1 MALFLASERSGISG
15 GLRRE
20 KGAEHEITFFC
31 KRRCEEAM
39 CSVADIKR
47 PNVSACWALKRT
59 AYESK
64 KILREPTLR
73 KMDLKNKD
81 NEGKR

>member
-64 KILREPTLR
+64 KNFTRTNFT
-73 KMDLKNKD
+73 KNGSK
-81 NEGKR
+81 K